1 MRIGT
6 SGLAALLTLPVVVGL
21 TPPGAAQVAPTPKD
35 TLDLSALAIVN
46 GIVTGAASTDPLA
59 EALVYVP
66 GQPYSAV
73 TDSTG
78 QYALPVPEGL
88 WVVTVFHPRA
98 AEMGLE
104 QPPTALVTAAMGS
117 TVRLDFTLDP
127 DALGTQA
134 RPYALEAMQV
144 VVRATARDRIVRE
157 GARIDALD
165 RAVLE
170 DRRPTA
176 RHVGDLI
183 AGQFLGVRVR
193 QYAPNDVCIEA
204 PRAAMTRTLSPS
216 PTACTGRVAVVLDG
230 MLLDDPGGWLVGLS
244 PQAIERVEFMPA
256 LQASTRFGRH
266 AANGVLFIYTR

>member
-6 SGLAALLTLPVVVGL
+6 TSLAALLALPVVGL
-21 TPPGAAQVAPTPKD
+21 ASPGAAQVASTPKD
-35 TLDLSALAIVN
+35 TVDLSSLAIIN
-46 GIVTGAASTDPLA
+46 GIVTGTAPTDRLA

-78 QYALPVPEGL
+78 QYALPIPEGL
-88 WVVTVFHPRA
+88 WMVTVFHPRA

-104 QPPTALVTAAMGS
+104 QPPTALVTATMGS

-127 DALGTQA
+127 DVLGTQT
-134 RPYALEAMQV
+134 RPYALEAMEV
-144 VVRATARDRIVRE
+144 VVRATARDRIVRQ
-157 GARIDALD
+157 GARVDALD
-165 RAVLE
+165 PAVLE

-193 QYAPNDVCIEA
+193 QYAPDDICIEA
-204 PRAAMTRTLSPS
+204 PRAAMTRTLRPS
-216 PTACTGRVAVVLDG
+216 PTACAGRVTVVLDG
-230 MLLDDPGGWLVGLS
+230 MVLDNPGGWLVGLS

-256 LQASTRFGRH
+256 FQASTRFGRY